1 MNAIP
6 QDYQDDMQSAALA
19 YMQRHQAEHLGSSQ
33 ALINRAADHLEC
45 ALGVGRPLAEK
56 LVLRAYGEL
65 HSAEQ
70 PYRVDLEST
79 SPHTVALIDTRTG
92 LTHAVP
98 AELIARYLIATP
110 RRKRLTAVN

>member
-6 QDYQDDMQSAALA
+6 QDYQDDMQAAALA
-19 YMQRHQAEHLGSSQ
+19 YMRRHEAEHLGASQ

-45 ALGVGRPLAEK
+45 ALGVARPLAEK

-65 HSAEQ
+65 HSKAN
-70 PYRVDLEST
+70 PYRVDLDAT
-79 SPHTVALIDTRTG
+79 SAHTVALVDTRTG

-98 AELIARYLIATP
+98 AALIAQHLVASP
-110 RRKRLTAVN
+110 KRKRLTTAN

>member
-1 MNAIP
+1 MKATP
-6 QDYQDDMQSAALA
+6 KDYQDDMQAAALA

-45 ALGVGRPLAEK
+45 ALGLERPLAEK

-65 HSAEQ
+65 SSADQ
-70 PYRVDLEST
+70 TYRVDLDS
-79 SPHTVALIDTRTG
+79 SSAHTVALVDTRTG

-98 AELIARYLIATP
+98 ADLIARYLIATP
-110 RRKRLTAVN
+110 QRKRLTSAT

>member
-6 QDYQDDMQSAALA
+6 QDYQDDMQAAALA
-19 YMQRHQAEHLGSSQ
+19 YMQRHQAEHLGASQ

-45 ALGVGRPLAEK
+45 ALGVARLMAEK

-65 HSAEQ
+65 QSADA
-70 PYRVDLEST
+70 PYRVDLDS
-79 SPHTVALIDTRTG
+79 SSAHTVALVDTRTG

-98 AELIARYLIATP
+98 AALIARYLIATP
-110 RRKRLTAVN
+110 RHRRLTAVN

>member
-6 QDYQDDMQSAALA
+6 QDYQDDMQAAALA
-19 YMQRHQAEHLGSSQ
+19 YMQRHQAEHLGASQ

-45 ALGVGRPLAEK
+45 ALGVARTLGEK

-65 HSAEQ
+65 QSVDQ
-70 PYRVDLEST
+70 PYRVDLDAT
-79 SPHTVALIDTRTG
+79 SAHTVALVDTRTG

-98 AELIARYLIATP
+98 AALIARYLIAAP
-110 RRKRLTAVN
+110 RRKRLTAAN

>member
-1 MNAIP
+1 MNSTP
-6 QDYQDDMQSAALA
+6 QDYQDDMQAAALG
-19 YMQRHQAEHLGSSQ
+19 YMQRHQAEHLGASQ

-45 ALGVGRPLAEK
+45 ALGVARPLAEK

-65 HSAEQ
+65 QNADA
-70 PYRVDLEST
+70 PYRVDLDAT
-79 SPHTVALIDTRTG
+79 SPHTVALVDTRTG

-98 AELIARYLIATP
+98 AALIAQHLIASP

>member
-6 QDYQDDMQSAALA
+6 QDYQDDMQAAALS

-79 SPHTVALIDTRTG
+79 SPHTVALVDTRTG